1 MKKTVRNTKKI
12 LSALFALVMLLSVIP
27 MNANAADSILAAVVP
42 EKTLSIGAISD
53 IHYYPEELTGNYCQD
68 YLDSLKMSIG
78 RETYEGEGLLNS
90 ALAALEEH
98 AKTNGMEYVVVSGDL
113 SADGQYT
120 AHVKLAERL
129 EQFEEETGLKV
140 LVANGNHDINR
151 ADVANT
157 YENGYEEK
165 ARPITP
171 EEFLEVYADLGYDL
185 AYHQYVPTTGKANM
199 LSYSVRDDGYR
210 IIIMD
215 VSKYSADA
223 TKDGT
228 DVGETAGAFSDEF
241 LQWTLDEIADAKA
254 EGETVIGVIHH
265 NLVPHFA
272 NEYKIMRGFNVDEW
286 DEIAEILADAGMH
299 FSLTG
304 HVHINDISE
313 IVSDDGEKL
322 TEISMSSI
330 TAFPNYI
337 REIEFTTDG
346 ADKTTADVKSYDIDC
361 VLPVTVNGVTYEQP
375 FRKESIKVT
384 YFDEEGFSGFASD
397 FIGGYI
403 MKFAPIFEEK
413 GVLPALADMGL
424 DLEGLIGG
432 LLGDGI
438 TVGPIGILTTDNV
451 MSFLEDFLGQI
462 QELYLT
468 DPQAT
473 ADFIDATLSK
483 LFDIQMSELPNS
495 AFYEEY
501 GLGSTTEPGTFADVV
516 MNTILYTYEG
526 TLDYNRDAFLL
537 DVIYNLENDPEL
549 AGEIFDALYDI
560 LVNDL
565 LADHLLN
572 DVELRV
578 DTLFPF
584 GKFGHVLGKVLDI
597 VLNVVFLGDTTI
609 LNVADGVMALLDTF
623 GVLDGG
629 STLGVVEHFLGEYI
643 TPSMLDGIGDALAD
657 IVVNFA
663 ADYNFPDDY
672 NATIVYD
679 GKVPVEA
686 TRENYRLP
694 TALSITLGE
703 DATTRN
709 VSWYTKS
716 TIQGSDIQIA
726 EYTDSVT
733 FSDVNPSY
741 LTIEA
746 NTVRQDRTYPGIDI
760 GFIGIMQYEV
770 PMNRHTITVSGLEQ
784 GKKYAFR
791 VGDASRNWWSD
802 IGTFTIEDGSDAT
815 TFIHVTD
822 PQSMS
827 AHQYETF
834 TTVIEKAYEMYPDS
848 GFILNTGDSVDHG
861 NNLKHWQ
868 WLLDGSSETLM
879 NTVYMPTSGNHEDM
893 GEYAVVRN
901 FVIPGAPEQ
910 ETETGIYYSFD
921 YNNVHVAVLNSND
934 LNDDDAL
941 SDAQIEWLKN
951 DMKASDADW
960 KFVALHKAVYSNGSH
975 YDDSDVVAMREQL
988 SVLMPELDIDMVFQG
1003 HDHVYLRTDSMID
1016 NKVEKNLETSTTTF
1030 NGKEYTVKENP
1041 QGSIYVISG
1050 CSGVKV
1056 YKQKDPAL
1064 TDELFPRAESI
1075 VDVEYSVFT
1084 GVKIVGDTL
1093 YFDAYEVNPETG
1105 ETENIDSFAIH
1116 KDLSGEDSPTGDE
1129 GFFDSIKTAF
1139 NKVFA
1144 TISDFFKKIFSF

>member
-1 MKKTVRNTKKI
+1 MKKTARKTKKI
-12 LSALFALVMLLSVIP
+12 LSAFFALVMLLSVIP

-53 IHYYPEELTGNYCQD
+53 IHYFPKELTGNYCEE
-68 YLDSLKMSIG
+68 YLDSLQMAIG

-90 ALAALEEH
+90 ALAAFEEH

-113 SADGQYT
+113 SADGQYL
-120 AHVKLAERL
+120 AHEKLAERL
-129 EQFEEETGLKV
+129 EQFEADTGLKV

-151 ADVANT
+151 SDVAKT
-157 YENGYEEK
+157 YENGYEES

-171 EEFLEVYADLGYDL
+171 EEFLEVYENLGYDL
-185 AYHQYVPTTGKANM
+185 AYHRYTPTTGKANM
-199 LSYSVRDDGYR
+199 LSYSVKDNGYR

-228 DVGETAGAFSDEF
+228 DVGETSGAFSEEF

-254 EGETVIGVIHH
+254 DGETVLGVIHH

-272 NEYKIMRGFNVDEW
+272 NEYKIMRGFNVDGW
-286 DEIAEILADAGMH
+286 NEITEILADAGMN

-304 HVHINDISE
+304 HVHINDIAE
-313 IVSDDGEKL
+313 LVSDNGEKM
-322 TEISMSSI
+322 TEVSMSSI
-330 TAFPNYI
+330 IAFPNYI
-337 REIEFTTDG
+337 RELKFTTDG
-346 ADKTTADVKSYDIDC
+346 ADKTTLDVESHDIDC

-384 YFDEEGFSGFASD
+384 YFDESGFSGFASD

-403 MKFAPIFEEK
+403 MKFAPIFAEK
-413 GVLPALADMGL
+413 GVLPALADLGL
-424 DLEGLIGG
+424 DLEELLGG
-432 LLGDGI
+432 LLGEGI
-438 TVGPIGILTTDNV
+438 TLGPIGILTTDNV

-473 ADFIDATLSK
+473 ADFIDETLSK

-501 GLGSTTEPGTFADVV
+501 GLGSTTQPGTFADVV

-526 TLDYNRDAFLL
+526 TLDLNRDAFLL
-537 DVIYNLENDPEL
+537 DAIDNLQNDPEL
-549 AGEIFDALYDI
+549 ATEIFNTLFEI
-560 LVNDL
+560 LVEDL
-565 LADHLLN
+565 LAEHLLN

-584 GKFGHVLGKVLDI
+584 GKFGHILGKVLDI
-597 VLNVVFLGDTTI
+597 VLNVAFLGDTTI
-609 LNVADGVMALLDTF
+609 LNIADGVMSLLDTF
-623 GVLDGG
+623 GVLEGG
-629 STLGVVEHFLGEYI
+629 SVMGVVEHLMGEYI
-643 TPSMLDGIGDALAD
+643 TPSFLDGIGDSLASLVYD
-657 IVVNFA
+657 FA

-679 GKVPVEA
+679 GKVAVEA

-694 TALSITLGE
+694 TALTVTLGE
-703 DATTRN
+703 DYSERN
-709 VSWYTKS
+709 ISWYTKS
-716 TIQGSDIQIA
+716 TVQGTDIQIV
-726 EYTDSVT
+726 EYTDSVAFT
-733 FSDVNPSY
+733 DSVPESV
-741 LTIEA
+741 TIEA
-746 NTVRQDRTYPGIDI
+746 NNERVIRSYPGIDF
-760 GFIGIMQYEV
+760 GLIGIMQYEI
-770 PMNRHTITVSGLEQ
+770 PMTRHTITVSGLEQ
-784 GKKYAFR
+784 GKKYAYR

-802 IGTFTIEDGSDAT
+802 AGTFVIEDGSDAT
-815 TFIHVTD
+815 SFIHVTD

-834 TTVIEKAYEMYPDS
+834 ATVIDKAYEMYPDA
-848 GFILNTGDSVDHG
+848 GFAINTGDLVDHG
-861 NNLKHWQ
+861 DNFNQWQ
-868 WLLDGSSETLM
+868 WLLDQSSGTLM
-879 NTVYMPTSGNHEDM
+879 NSAMMPVSGNHE
-893 GEYAVVRN
+893 GHGTYATVTNYVLPN
-901 FVIPGAPEQ
+901 APEQ
-910 ETETGIYYSFD
+910 DTETGVYYSFD
-921 YNNVHVAVLNSND
+921 YNNVHVAVLNTND

-941 SDAQIEWLKN
+941 SETQIEWLKA
-951 DMKASDADW
+951 DMNASDADW
-960 KFVALHKAVYSNGSH
+960 KFVAFHRAVYSNGSH
-975 YDDSDVVAMREQL
+975 YDDSDVIAMRDQF

-1016 NKVEKNLETSTTTF
+1016 NKVEGVETSTTTF
-1030 NGKEYTVKENP
+1030 NGKDYTVKENP
-1041 QGSIYVISG
+1041 QGSVYVISG

-1056 YKQKDPAL
+1056 YQQKDPSL
-1064 TDELFPRAESI
+1064 TDKLFPRAEAIS
-1075 VDVEYSVFT
+1075 DVEYSVFS
-1084 GVKIVGDTL
+1084 GVQIVGDTL

-1116 KDLSGEDSPTGDE
+1116 KDLSDEDAPTGDE
-1129 GFFDSIKTAF
+1129 GFFDSIKTVF
-1139 NKVFA
+1139 NKVFT
-1144 TISDFFKKIFSF
+1144 TIGDFFKKIFSF